1 MRGSTHADDKHAGKK
16 AAAGKNCRKRNKK
29 ITPKKKDSML
39 YVGMDV
45 HKATIQVAA
54 MDAAGNIV
62 LETNIKADRNS
73 VDRLLSKIPKGS
85 KFVIESSSVYR
96 WIYDHMADDLGLD
109 VVISNP
115 FLTKAIAASKKKT
128 DKTDAR
134 VLADLLRGGYSIACY
149 IPSKKTMEERELV
162 RTRRNLINSRTIQ
175 KNRISG
181 ILLQK
186 GIKIKGDKFAY
197 PGIARLQ
204 KLGDY
209 RIDAYLRDIE
219 TLNDCI
225 IKIDAR
231 IRNAVRENSD
241 AQLLMS
247 IKGVGYYTAL
257 AIAATIDCVSRFPD
271 SSKLCSYAGVVPSVR
286 NSADT
291 VHHGRITKRGDSMVR
306 WILTEAVKSHI
317 RFEPDS
323 RITEFYLRIKK
334 KRGHGKAVVATAS
347 KMLRVMH
354 RMLKEKK
361 EFDIHYS

>member
-1 MRGSTHADDKHAGKK
+1 
-16 AAAGKNCRKRNKK
+16 
-29 ITPKKKDSML
+29 ML

-96 WIYDHMADDLGLD
+96 WIYDHMTDDLGLD

-162 RTRRNLINSRTIQ
+162 RTRRNMVYTRTAQ

-209 RIDAYLRDIE
+209 RIDAYLRIIE
-219 TLNDCI
+219 ALNDNI
-225 IKIDAR
+225 IKIDVR
-231 IRNAVRENSD
+231 IRNAVKENPN
-241 AQLLMS
+241 AQLLLS
-247 IKGVGYYTAL
+247 IKGIGNYSAL
-257 AIAATIDCVSRFPD
+257 TLAASIDGISRFPD
-271 SSKLCSYAGVVPSVR
+271 SRRLCSYAGVVPSVR

-306 WILTEAVKSHI
+306 WILTEAVKCHT

-323 RITEFYLRIKK
+323 DITKFYLHTKK
-334 KRGHGKAVVATAS
+334 KRGHSKAVVAASS
-347 KMLRVMH
+347 KMLRVMYW
-354 RMLKEKK
+354 MLKEKR
-361 EFDIHYS
+361 EFVVHHG